1 MIKVCFP
8 PGCYGSYLTR
18 CIVNYTELNT
28 NQVDNFDFDASG
40 SSHIIGS
47 NSATKLVYIGHLH
60 QNPLRTFELP
70 DSIITILPDK
80 NHGLDYFNNQF
91 VKQELGELVTYT
103 LKHFPIEEINNK
115 LTNHWHYS
123 GQFDKNVPRWIL
135 REFVSMWITDT
146 IASGYSFDAYNEV
159 PAVLQIT
166 TQHIFTDYLKTI
178 QMVSDALQL
187 KLTVDNDTIL
197 KNHSKFLNAQR
208 FHNSQLNC
216 EEWVMDTINGA
227 DNLPCPS
234 QTIFDES
241 YIQYY
246 FRLHGYEIQCNGL
259 NDFPNTTTKMNKV
272 IYKS

>member
-1 MIKVCFP
+1 MIKICYP

-28 NQVDNFDFDASG
+28 NQVDDFDFDASG
-40 SSHIIGS
+40 SSHSIRTNGILQVIYS
-47 NSATKLVYIGHLH
+47 GHLFC
-60 QNPLRTFELP
+60 NRTFELP

-80 NHGLDYFNNQF
+80 DHGLDYFNNQF
-91 VKQELGELVTYT
+91 VKQDLGELVNYT
-103 LKHFPIEEINNK
+103 LNHFPIEEINNK
-115 LTNHWHYS
+115 LTDHWNYS
-123 GQFDKNVPRWIL
+123 GHFDKNVPRWIL
-135 REFVSMWITDT
+135 REFFSMWITDS
-146 IASGYSFDAYNEV
+146 IASGYSFAAYNNV

-166 TQHIFTDYLKTI
+166 TQNIFTDYLNTI
-178 QMVSDALQL
+178 HMISDALQL
-187 KLTVDNDTIL
+187 KRTVDNDTIL
-197 KNHSKFLNAQR
+197 KNHSKFLNAQM

-216 EEWVMDTINGA
+216 EKWVMDTINGA

-246 FRLHGYEIQCNGL
+246 FKLLGHEIQCDGL
-259 NDFPNTTTKMNKV
+259 NDFPNTTTEMKKI